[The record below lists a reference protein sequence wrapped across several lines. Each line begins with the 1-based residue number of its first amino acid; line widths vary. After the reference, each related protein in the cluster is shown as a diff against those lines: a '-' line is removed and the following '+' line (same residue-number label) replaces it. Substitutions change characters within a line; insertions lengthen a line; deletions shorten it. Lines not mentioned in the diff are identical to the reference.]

1 MKNNDKTDVNFLSN
15 IDLPLKRS
23 WHFEGEESAVWS
35 WHSADEKRK
44 SKYID
49 AYTSS
54 YYSKTDF
61 SDVDDKYPQVRF
73 CFHFDISPILFFT
86 KTFHSI

>member
-1 MKNNDKTDVNFLSN
+1 METEVDLWSVKDAFIEIENNTPSN
-15 IDLPLKRS
+15 TSRDILQTLKS
-23 WHFEGEESAVWS
+23 QV
-35 WHSADEKRK
+35 DEKRK

-61 SDVDDKYPQVRF
+61 GDVDDKYPQVRF
-73 CFHFDISPILFFT
+73 YFHFDIFPILFFT